1 MGSVYQI
8 DCTYLVFVRQSM
20 GSDFQN
26 GEGFMFGILLIVQF
40 W

>member
-1 MGSVYQI
+1 MVSVYQI
-8 DCTYLVFVRQSM
+8 YCKNLVLLRQSK

-26 GEGFMFGILLIVQF
+26 GEDLIFGVRLIVQF